1 MLGESLE
8 DPYFKEGS
16 NKFLK
21 KEING
26 LGILPLRTIFN
37 KRKQTRQ
44 ISSTSLWPCKATI
57 NGFEIH
63 NGESDLISQNE
74 GPKIKPLF
82 KNNKLGWYFENDKGG
97 SILGT
102 YIHGIFENDLWRESY
117 IDLIRSKK
125 GLPILDKRIKNY
137 KIKRDSIIDNLAI
150 QFNKFINLSAF
161 LT

>member
-16 NKFLK
+16 SKILK
-21 KEING
+21 KEMNG
-26 LGILPLRTIFN
+26 IGLLPLRTIFN

-44 ISSTSLWPCKATI
+44 INCKSLWPCKA
-57 NGFEIH
+57 NVDGFEIH
-63 NGESDLISQNE
+63 NGESILIYQNE
-74 GPKIKPLF
+74 ESKIKQLF
-82 KNNKLGWYFENDKGG
+82 KDDNLGWYFENDNGG
-97 SILGT
+97 STLGT

-117 IDLIRSKK
+117 INLIRSKK

-150 QFNKFINLSAF
+150 QFNKYINLSKF
-161 LT
+161 LN